1 MEFRVKPIIA
11 TVFAIALGA
20 LVSGCAGTGSAG
32 NGASAS
38 GTTGGSGGSG
48 VTVFGTI
55 DASVSGTTN
64 KSSR

>member
-11 TVFAIALGA
+11 AVFAIALGA

-32 NGASAS
+32 SGANAS
-38 GTTGGSGGSG
+38 GATGGSG

-55 DASVSGTTN
+55 DASVSGATN

>member
-1 MEFRVKPIIA
+1 
-11 TVFAIALGA
+11 
-20 LVSGCAGTGSAG
+20 VSGCAGTGSAG
-32 NGASAS
+32 SGANAS
-38 GTTGGSGGSG
+38 GATGGSG